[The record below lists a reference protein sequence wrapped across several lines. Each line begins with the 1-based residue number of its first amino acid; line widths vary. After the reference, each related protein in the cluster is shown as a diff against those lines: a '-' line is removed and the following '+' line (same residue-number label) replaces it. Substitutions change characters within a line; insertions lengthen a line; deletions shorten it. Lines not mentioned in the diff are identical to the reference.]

1 MLARVPESNPRYK
14 YYEEVADYF
23 ATTNCIWGYPYRVYR
38 VDIPGNGVISP
49 YTNSLI
55 LNNKVLVPMGTYS
68 TFNEKALALYREA
81 MPGYEVIGIEN
92 KSYYNGWLN
101 TDALHCRT
109 RGVMDFDMLYIDHRE
124 VLFGEQEWQD
134 SLAVVSKVIAYSG
147 ADLKQDSL
155 LVYYSIDG
163 GEYQTANMKPTANDD
178 EYVAYI
184 KGYKKNSKVNYY
196 VFAADESGRRRQQP
210 IFGNKDPHRFT
221 FADDEK
227 IDENN
232 ISEVNV
238 YPNPASDKLYVE
250 TESEVDEVEIYDVY
264 GRQQPIANSQQPTA
278 IDVSGLNSGVYF
290 VRIKT
295 DSGDVV
301 RRFIKK

>member
-1 MLARVPESNPRYK
+1 
-14 YYEEVADYF
+14 
-23 ATTNCIWGYPYRVYR
+23 
-38 VDIPGNGVISP
+38 
-49 YTNSLI
+49 
-55 LNNKVLVPMGTYS
+55 MGTYS

-163 GEYQTANMKPTANDD
+163 GEYQTANMKPTANAD

-210 IFGNKDPHRFT
+210 VFGSKDPHSF
-221 FADDEK
+221 K
-227 IDENN
+227 IAGEEMIEENN
-232 ISEVNV
+232 SQDINV
-238 YPNPASDKLYVE
+238 YPNPVTDRLYI
-250 TESEVDEVEIYDVY
+250 DAEVEEVEVYDVY
-264 GRQQPIANSQQPTA
+264 GRHQVAKTSSHQGDLS

-295 DSGDVV
+295 DSGDIV
-301 RRFIKK
+301 RRFVKK

>member
-1 MLARVPESNPRYK
+1 
-14 YYEEVADYF
+14 
-23 ATTNCIWGYPYRVYR
+23 
-38 VDIPGNGVISP
+38 
-49 YTNSLI
+49 
-55 LNNKVLVPMGTYS
+55 MGTYS
-68 TFNEKALALYREA
+68 TFNEQALAQYREA

-163 GEYQTANMKPTANDD
+163 GEYQTANMKPAVNAD

-210 IFGNKDPHRFT
+210 VFGSKEPHSFKI
-221 FADDEK
+221 AGEEK
-227 IDENN
+227 IEENKSQD
-232 ISEVNV
+232 INV
-238 YPNPASDKLYVE
+238 YPNPVTDRLYI
-250 TESEVDEVEIYDVY
+250 DAEVEEVEVYDVY
-264 GRQQPIANSQQPTA
+264 GRLQDNKTTRQQGDEA
-278 IDVSGLNSGVYF
+278 IDVSRLNNGVYF

-301 RRFIKK
+301 RRFVKK